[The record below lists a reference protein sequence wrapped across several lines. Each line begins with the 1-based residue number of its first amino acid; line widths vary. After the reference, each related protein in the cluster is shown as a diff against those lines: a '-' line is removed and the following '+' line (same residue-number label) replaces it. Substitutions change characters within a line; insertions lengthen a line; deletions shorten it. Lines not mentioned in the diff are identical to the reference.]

1 MDFISYFKEDLKV
14 LFLDTKAIAFLVCY
28 WSELGDKVGMRYLAS
43 TFSGHTSP
51 DHVQEM
57 VMDVLESSNVS
68 IENLANL
75 STDGQNINKGLHQ
88 KLNQ

>member
-51 DHVQEM
+51 DHV
-57 VMDVLESSNVS
+57 
-68 IENLANL
+68 
-75 STDGQNINKGLHQ
+75 
-88 KLNQ
+88 